1 MNKEQERA
9 FAKSMLDCLL
19 KAGLLDP
26 GEYSK
31 AMEIIN
37 GKYIGNKATA
47 TLNDVAI
54 EPPKSDVCN
63 EENEE
68 DQEHGKR

>member
-31 AMEIIN
+31 AMEMVN
-37 GKYIGNKATA
+37 GKYIDNKATA
-47 TLNDVAI
+47 TLNNIAI
-54 EPPKSDVCN
+54 EPLKSDVCN

-68 DQEHGKR
+68 D

>member
-1 MNKEQERA
+1 MNKEQKKA

-31 AMEIIN
+31 AIEMAN
-37 GKYIGNKATA
+37 RKYMDNKATA
-47 TLNDVAI
+47 TLNNVAI
-54 EPPKSDVCN
+54 ELLKSDVCN
-63 EENEE
+63 EENTE
-68 DQEHGKR
+68 D

>member
-1 MNKEQERA
+1 MNKEYERA

-19 KAGLLDP
+19 KVGLLDP

-31 AMEIIN
+31 AMEMVN

-47 TLNDVAI
+47 KLNNVAI
-54 EPPKSDVCN
+54 EPHKSDVCN

-68 DQEHGKR
+68 D

>member
-1 MNKEQERA
+1 MNKEQVRT

-31 AMEIIN
+31 AMEMAN
-37 GKYIGNKATA
+37 RRYMDNKATA
-47 TLNDVAI
+47 TLNNVAI
-54 EPPKSDVCN
+54 GPPKSDVCN

-68 DQEHGKR
+68 D